1 MRHLSI
7 IFIVLTL
14 FVLSC
19 QKDSSEDF
27 ILRYGYEYFPDEEGN
42 YVIYNVDSITYND
55 FFNPVLVTRK
65 SFQLKE
71 VIGES
76 FTDLS
81 GRPSK
86 KLYRYTREN
95 ASSTWNIADVYYQTL
110 NKNTAEKVE
119 ENLRYIKLVFPIKSG
134 KEWSGNIFINPADNL
149 SYLED
154 WTYQMQAVDEPF
166 SNAAL
171 SFDSTLTVLQQY
183 DSSAINLTSSKE
195 VYAKGAGLVYKELKV
210 LTSQNNFDQPWE
222 QRAEQGFILR
232 MSAIEYGKE

>member
-110 NKNTAEKVE
+110 NKNTQMAQDAIRNLMRSLSSERNCNCGQALATALITNPKIIPAET
-119 ENLRYIKLVFPIKSG
+119 RSKLDLLVSK
-134 KEWSGNIFINPADNL
+134 
-149 SYLED
+149 YL
-154 WTYQMQAVDEPF
+154 T
-166 SNAAL
+166 
-171 SFDSTLTVLQQY
+171 
-183 DSSAINLTSSKE
+183 
-195 VYAKGAGLVYKELKV
+195 
-210 LTSQNNFDQPWE
+210 
-222 QRAEQGFILR
+222 
-232 MSAIEYGKE
+232 